1 MSETLYATFSD
12 ASLAEKAVGAL
23 LDQGAREE
31 DISVIS
37 KDRGDNSTQNATI
50 ETQGDHH
57 TENATNGDHAEQA
70 GKHGLSTTTP
80 EDAKAGAAKGAGIG
94 LGLGVAV
101 AIASLI
107 VPGFGLVIGGGA
119 LATAIAGAAGATAAG
134 AVAGGVTGYL
144 RDQGV
149 PDEVAK
155 DYHLSYEN
163 GSAMLSVHV
172 PSGKLS
178 AIEVTNLLSKYQ
190 ATNVNTYGAAAQI

>member
-1 MSETLYATFSD
+1 M
-12 ASLAEKAVGAL
+12 AEKAVGAL
-23 LDQGAREE
+23 LDQGARQE

-37 KDRGDNSTQNATI
+37 KDHGNGFTQNATT
-50 ETQGDHH
+50 ETRGDHS
-57 TENATNGDHAEQA
+57 TENATNGDHAETE

-94 LGLGVAV
+94 LGLGIAV

-107 VPGFGLVIGGGA
+107 VPGFGLVVGGGA

-155 DYHLSYEN
+155 DYHQAYEN

-178 AIEVTNLLSKYQ
+178 ELEISNLLSKYQ
-190 ATNVNTYGAAAQI
+190 ATNVNTYGANAQM